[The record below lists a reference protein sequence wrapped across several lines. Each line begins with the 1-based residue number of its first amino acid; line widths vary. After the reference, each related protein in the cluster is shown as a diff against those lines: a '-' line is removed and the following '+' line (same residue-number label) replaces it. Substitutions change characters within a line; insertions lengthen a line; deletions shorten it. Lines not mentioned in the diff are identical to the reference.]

1 MLLEPVSYE
10 KLLAFFTDSFFKTS
24 YRSLSI
30 AVCMRAASNE
40 LRIATEHNE
49 LTRKGP
55 RKQSKIFGIPVSLI
69 YKLIHVAA
77 CVCFKHRYTNSLPRL
92 KT

>member
-1 MLLEPVSYE
+1 MLLEQVSYE
-10 KLLAFFTDSFFKTS
+10 KLLAFLNDSFFKTS

-30 AVCMRAASNE
+30 AVYKSASND

-69 YKLIHVAA
+69 
-77 CVCFKHRYTNSLPRL
+77 
-92 KT
+92 